1 SRVQPLWVVRNSSN
15 SWPTAP
21 RASPTKRTGSKGAAM
36 TETTVHPYPPKDSFD
51 GGDLDCGNGLL
62 LLIRKH
68 IDPLAPGELLEIVSR
83 DSSVEVDLPSWCN
96 LTKNELINVHTEPG
110 FWRFLVSKG
119 PLTPQADALATIT
132 EVATTNLD
140 TDIARQQ
147 QKLKKKR
154 KNPQMAIT
162 QELVEPFIPECLPEP
177 VDATPIL
184 PLSVMSLGS

>member
-1 SRVQPLWVVRNSSN
+1 
-15 SWPTAP
+15 
-21 RASPTKRTGSKGAAM
+21 M

-83 DSSVEVDLPSWCN
+83 DSTVEVDLPSWCN

-110 FWRFLVSKG
+110 RWRFLVSTG
-119 PLTPQADALATIT
+119 TFTQLADAPEPIT
-132 EVATTNLD
+132 DVVTTNVD
-140 TDIARQQ
+140 PDIARQP

-154 KNPQMAIT
+154 KKPQMAIT
-162 QELVEPFIPECLPEP
+162 QEVVQPFIPERLPEP
-177 VDATPIL
+177 VDATSIL
-184 PLSVMSLGS
+184 PL